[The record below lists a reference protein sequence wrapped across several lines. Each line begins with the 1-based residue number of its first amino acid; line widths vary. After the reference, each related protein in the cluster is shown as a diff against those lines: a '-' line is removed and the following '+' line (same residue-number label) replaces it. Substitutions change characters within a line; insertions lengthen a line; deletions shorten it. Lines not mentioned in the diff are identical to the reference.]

1 MKIFFRLIVLLVMLA
16 AAAYLAGYM
25 IPARQTQTRTITL
38 KQTPEAVFALLT
50 DLPNFPK
57 WNSNM
62 VKIEMLPP
70 IDGKEATR
78 QTFKGNMQM
87 TIVTTESTPPKR
99 LVRSMGDVG
108 GPFEGSWTY
117 DISPAAGGSQVVLT
131 EQSEMKSPFFRLMV
145 KVFGPTKYID
155 EHLNGMAKS
164 FGETATIR

>member
-1 MKIFFRLIVLLVMLA
+1 MKFFFRLIGLLVLLAV
-16 AAAYLAGYM
+16 AAYLVGYS
-25 IPARQTQTRTITL
+25 IPARQTHTRTITL
-38 KQTPEAVFALLT
+38 KQTPEAIFALLT

-70 IDGKEATR
+70 VDGKEATR

-87 TIVTTESTPPKR
+87 TIITTESTPPKR
-99 LVRSMGDVG
+99 LVRSMGDAG
-108 GPFEGSWTY
+108 GPYEGSWAY
-117 DISPAAGGSQVVLT
+117 DISPSAGGSQVVLT

-145 KVFGPTKYID
+145 KVFGPTKYMD
-155 EHLNGMAKS
+155 EHLTGMAKN